1 MKKLPGINLVW
12 HSIRPQ
18 GGMDRHVL
26 DLINGFSSRNIPL
39 RVIARMV
46 AWPDR
51 PDNVEF
57 VVLPDRTP
65 FQRFNNNRFEHKAY
79 DYIKKEWPVIGIS
92 RVTGGPID
100 LSISGGTHLAHLI
113 DKGKK
118 KPGYFDKQVIANEKA
133 LYTNSRVIVTHSR
146 RVLEEIVR
154 DYQIDPSKIHVLYPP
169 IDTFFFNMALEG
181 ERDRIRRSLGIGKD
195 QFLLL
200 FPSNNHELKGADLIL
215 EALEKQD
222 ISFVLAVAG
231 KKELK
236 HPKVLNLGFRQ
247 DMPALY
253 TAADATI
260 LASKYEAFGLVGPES
275 ISCGTP
281 VLFSDTIGAAEVL
294 SEPGCYRFR
303 RSVGELRELL
313 GRIGERFKQGQL
325 RIKSPAESIHYPYV
339 FSDYLDELIDLI
351 QKGNE

>member
-1 MKKLPGINLVW
+1 MKELPGINLIW

-26 DLINGFSSRNIPL
+26 DLITGFSSRGIPV
-39 RVIARMV
+39 RAIARNV
-46 AWPDR
+46 VWPGKQ

-57 VVLPDRTP
+57 VLIPDRTP

-79 DYIKKEWPVIGIS
+79 DYIKEGWPVVGIS
-92 RVTGGPID
+92 RVTGGPVD

-118 KPGYFDKQVIANEKA
+118 KPGYFDRQVIANEGA
-133 LYTNSRVIVTHSR
+133 LYTNSRVIVTHSQ
-146 RVLEEIVR
+146 RVRDEIVR
-154 DYQIDPSKIHVLYPP
+154 DYQIDPSRIHVLYPP
-169 IDTFFFNMALEG
+169 VDTGFFNKDLQQK
-181 ERDRIRRSLGIGKD
+181 RDRIRESLGVRKD

-222 ISFVLAVAG
+222 LPFVLAVAG

-236 HPKVLNLGFRQ
+236 HPGVLNLGFRQ
-247 DMPALY
+247 DMPVLY

-260 LASKYEAFGLVGPES
+260 LASKYEAFGMVGPES

-281 VLFSDTIGAAEVL
+281 VLFADTIGAVEVL

-303 RSVGELRELL
+303 RSVDDLKALL
-313 GRIGERFKQGQL
+313 GRMAKRFREGSL
-325 RIKSPAESIHYPYV
+325 RVESPAKCIHYAYV
-339 FSDYLDELIDLI
+339 LNDYLDELIGLV
-351 QKGNE
+351 KS

>member
-1 MKKLPGINLVW
+1 MKELPGVNLIW

-26 DLINGFSSRNIPL
+26 DLINGFSSRRIPV
-39 RVIARMV
+39 RVIARAV
-46 AWPDR
+46 AWPGR
-51 PDNVEF
+51 QPDNVEF

-65 FQRFNNNRFEHKAY
+65 FQRFNNNRFDHKAY
-79 DYIKKEWPVIGIS
+79 DYIRQGWPVIGIS

-113 DKGKK
+113 DKGKQ
-118 KPGYFDKQVIANEKA
+118 KPGYFDRQVIANEKA
-133 LYTNSRVIVTHSR
+133 LYENSKAIVTHSR
-146 RVLEEIVR
+146 RVHDEIVR
-154 DYQIDPSKIHVLYPP
+154 DYHIEPSRIHVLYPP
-169 IDTFFFNMALEG
+169 VDTGFFNMGLQQ
-181 ERDRIRRSLGIGKD
+181 ERDRIRETLGVGKN

-215 EALEKQD
+215 EALEKQNVP
-222 ISFVLAVAG
+222 FVLAVAG

-281 VLFSDTIGAAEVL
+281 VLFADTIGAVEVL

-303 RSVGELRELL
+303 RSVGDLQELL
-313 GRIGERFKQGQL
+313 DRMGERFRAGQL

-339 FSDYLDELIDLI
+339 FNDYLGELIDLI
-351 QKGNE
+351 QL

>member
-1 MKKLPGINLVW
+1 MKTLPGINLIW

-26 DLINGFSSRNIPL
+26 DLIAGFSARDIPV
-39 RVIARMV
+39 RAIARTV
-46 AWPDR
+46 AWPGK
-51 PDNVEF
+51 PPANVEF

-65 FQRFNNNRFEHKAY
+65 FQRFNNNRFDRKAY
-79 DYIKKEWPVIGIS
+79 DYIEKGWPVIGIS
-92 RVTGGPID
+92 RVTGGPVD

-118 KPGYFDKQVIANEKA
+118 KPGYFDRQVIANEKA
-133 LYTNSRVIVTHSR
+133 LYAHSRAIVTHSR
-146 RVLEEIVR
+146 RVHDEIVR
-154 DYQIDPSKIHVLYPP
+154 DYRIDPSKIHVLYPP
-169 IDTFFFNMALEG
+169 VDTGFFNRDLE
-181 ERDRIRRSLGIGKD
+181 ERRNEIRHSLGVKDD

-215 EALEKQD
+215 EALGKLGP
-222 ISFVLAVAG
+222 SFVLAVAG

-236 HPKVLNLGFRQ
+236 HPRVLNLGFRE

-275 ISCGTP
+275 IACGTP
-281 VLFSDTIGAAEVL
+281 VLFSDTIGAVEVL

-303 RSVGELRELL
+303 RNVEELERLL
-313 GRIGERFKQGQL
+313 EKTAERFQKGSL
-325 RIKSPAESIHYPYV
+325 RVGTPAECIHYPYI
-339 FSDYLDELIDLI
+339 FDDYLDELIGLLRS
-351 QKGNE
+351 

>member
-1 MKKLPGINLVW
+1 MKELPGINLIW

-26 DLINGFSSRNIPL
+26 DLINGFSLRGVPV
-39 RVIARMV
+39 RVIARTV
-46 AWPDR
+46 AWPGSQ

-65 FQRFNNNRFEHKAY
+65 FQRFNNNRFDHKAY
-79 DYIKKEWPVIGIS
+79 GYIKDGWPVIGIS
-92 RVTGGPID
+92 RVTGGPVD
-100 LSISGGTHLAHLI
+100 LSVSGGTHLAHLI

-118 KPGYFDKQVIANEKA
+118 KPGYFDKQVIANEKT
-133 LYTNSRVIVTHSR
+133 LYTNSRIIVTHSR
-146 RVLEEIVR
+146 RVHDEIVR
-154 DYQIDPSKIHVLYPP
+154 DYQIDPAKIHVLYPP
-169 IDTFFFNMALEG
+169 VDTGFFNMTLQR
-181 ERDRIRRSLGIGKD
+181 ERDRIRESLGVGKD

-215 EALEKQD
+215 KALEKQD
-222 ISFVLAVAG
+222 TSFVLAVAG

-294 SEPGCYRFR
+294 SEPGCYRFK
-303 RSVGELRELL
+303 RSVEDLGELLDRM
-313 GRIGERFKQGQL
+313 GERFRTGKL
-325 RIKSPAESIHYPYV
+325 RVESPAKCIHYPYR
-339 FSDYLDELIDLI
+339 FDEYLDELISLI
-351 QKGNE
+351 QS

>member
-1 MKKLPGINLVW
+1 MKELPGINLIW

-26 DLINGFSSRNIPL
+26 DLITGFSLRGIPV
-39 RVIARMV
+39 RAIARNV
-46 AWPDR
+46 AWPGKQ

-57 VVLPDRTP
+57 VIIPDRTP

-79 DYIKKEWPVIGIS
+79 DHIRDGWPVIGIS
-92 RVTGGPID
+92 RVTGGLVD

-118 KPGYFDKQVIANEKA
+118 KPGYFDRQVIANEGA
-133 LYTNSRVIVTHSR
+133 LYANSKVIVTHSQ
-146 RVLEEIVR
+146 RVRDEIVR
-154 DYQIDPSKIHVLYPP
+154 DYQIDPTRIHVLYPP
-169 IDTFFFNMALEG
+169 VDTGFFNMDLQH
-181 ERDRIRRSLGIGKD
+181 ERDRIRESLGVKKD

-215 EALEKQD
+215 EALEKQGMP
-222 ISFVLAVAG
+222 FVLAVAG

-236 HPKVLNLGFRQ
+236 HPGVLNLGFRQ

-260 LASKYEAFGLVGPES
+260 LASKYEAFGMVGPES

-281 VLFSDTIGAAEVL
+281 VLFADTIGAVEVL
-294 SEPGCYRFR
+294 SEPGCYRFQR
-303 RSVGELRELL
+303 NVDDLKALL
-313 GRIGERFKQGQL
+313 GRIARRFREGNL
-325 RIKSPAESIHYPYV
+325 RVESPALCIHYAYV
-339 FSDYLDELIDLI
+339 FNDYLDKLIGLI
-351 QKGNE
+351 RS